1 MILKVQLVMNMVLS
15 IVLMEKDCSV
25 DLLVM

>member
-1 MILKVQLVMNMVLS
+1 MILKVQLVMNMVLC